1 MKKFLQ
7 NLLLVVALML
17 PWVTQAQSGCNFTI
31 PFSENF
37 DGLTGNTSVSTA
49 GATPTCWNF
58 IYTGTSTGY
67 APHAFSGTYA
77 PNTGNNSLVMT
88 AGTSAT
94 YGTATYAILPLITG
108 DISGTLLSFSYKME
122 SLTQG
127 SLSVGYITNVNDA
140 TSYVNIGTVV
150 NFKVRAEEV
159 YRLDSIPANA
169 RVAFRWTGVTSSYYS
184 CAIDDIS
191 IVAAPS
197 CMYPFARTLAT
208 DSVTPTTAKLTW
220 AHGGTESAWNVFTS
234 LTPVTDFSNV
244 TAASVTDTFYTA
256 TGLLPNTPYY
266 FYVQAVCD
274 SNDASPWTEG
284 TFRTACAMMNV
295 STNPLREGFENLNT
309 NEMPSCWI
317 RTDTYVSGTTVR
329 PSTYTSN
336 VYEGSNCMYFYTTS
350 TYKSNVLASPE
361 LDSINTLRVNF
372 YARYSTAP
380 DVFVVGVLEGDTGF
394 VAVDTIALTST
405 YELYEVFLNSYTGSG
420 TRVAFKSYRNGY
432 SYVYLDNVVVSPIPS
447 CLSPINVTVP
457 DSTITATTANIS
469 WTSRG
474 TETSW
479 KIVVSDS
486 LVANPDSVNGSMIA
500 TNPYTATGLT
510 PNTPYYVYVK
520 ANCGGGD
527 MSEWSWVATFRT
539 GCAPVNTMATE
550 SFEEYA
556 AYAVPFCW
564 QQVETYTS
572 VGNVYPC
579 VVNGSSYAHTGT
591 KSVQLYTS
599 ATGSA
604 YSSIIATPE
613 FNNLDTLR
621 VRFYAKTA
629 SSNEPLVF
637 AVGVMEGDTA
647 FVAIDT
653 ITLTTSYP
661 TDPFE
666 VRFNNYNGN
675 ASRIAF
681 YSYKTTGNSYVYID
695 DVTVDGVPSCSAIVG
710 LSDSAVTADG
720 AAIYWTS
727 VGSESEWNLIVSDT
741 AVTDF
746 SNWEPMLVNENPFV
760 VGGLNSSSLYYV
772 YVQAVCDTND
782 VSAWSIVHTFR
793 TACAPV
799 DVATTPLQ
807 EGFEGSD
814 ANTIPYCWVRT
825 ATYTSGST
833 VRPSVYASS
842 AYAGSKCLYLYTS
855 STDNTNIIATPELV
869 NISTVRVN
877 FFAKT
882 STTSSYVPSV
892 FAVGVLEGTQFVAID
907 TITLTSTYEPFE
919 VLFNGYSGNGTRIAF
934 KSYKSGTSYTYIDN
948 IVVDPIPSC
957 IKPSDVHV
965 INVAHNSAD
974 IAWTAGGSESQ
985 WNIIVSDSVITDFDN
1000 APNLAGGIGNP
1011 YTAQGLSATTTYYV
1025 YVQSDCGNGDVSEWT
1040 RVMTFTTTCNPVA
1053 APIVEN
1059 FATTPENALPT
1070 CWNKITSSTT
1080 DPKVMANTSST
1091 IHSYTDSLY
1100 LRMYGTAPQ
1109 VVIMPP
1115 VSDML
1120 STLRVNFFAKSS
1132 TTSSYIPSVFAVGV
1146 MEGNTFVGIDTITL
1160 TSSYVEHEVSLAGY
1174 QGTSHLVAFKASNG
1188 TSTFYVYLDSVVLQA
1203 LPSCPAPVNVAAT
1216 NVTTNSADI
1225 IWTRGDTNQSVWEI
1239 VVTDSNYIDTN
1250 MAQTVYNQPYP
1261 LTNLTPNTTYYVT
1274 IRANCIG
1281 ENSRWSNVYSFT
1293 TPCPITQAPFRE
1305 NFDNVPV
1312 NSIPGCWNNAG
1323 GTASATN
1330 TWKVTTGTHV
1340 NSSYTAYHSA
1350 PRSMEFNCFSA
1361 SRGQTGI
1368 LKTPVF
1374 ELNGHFVAKFW
1385 LANMSSSTGDVSVYL
1400 STDGGVTYTDTLE
1413 ANITNTSGWV
1423 EKTYDLQDYDRQNN
1437 LVIVWVATSDY
1448 GSYNIFIDDF
1458 AVEQVMSCPTPTGLV
1473 STGNTP
1479 SSVSLRVIDSVNT
1492 NGWELVYGP
1501 MGIDPDSISS
1511 STQLYDDTVTVTGLV
1526 DTMYYNFYVRARC
1539 TDNTY
1544 SHWCGP
1550 VSVMPGLF
1558 VMGTPGID
1566 TLRTCGVRIVDNGGL
1581 LGDYSANARDTLYIY
1596 PTSTDSLVRITG
1608 TLNSENNWDYL
1619 YIYDGVGASATL
1631 IERYCDVVTID
1642 TTSVSG
1648 PVTLV
1653 FYSDGGT
1660 QRAGFDLTVSCVPAP
1675 SCAEI
1680 QNLTVDNIAGASATL
1695 SWTYTSTNST
1705 PSNYSVLV
1713 IDTATGDT
1721 AYVGLVDTNV
1731 VDLIRL
1737 SPATTYRVSVITNCD
1752 NAEISEPVVVYFTT
1766 TCLAGGDFVVG
1777 TGSGTNSYLP
1787 AYYNYSSTLSQQ
1799 IFEAAEFQQDTI
1811 LGLAFHA
1818 NSDATGPYT
1827 FNIYLDTTSQ
1837 SSYNAIGNYVRQ
1849 DSTHRVFSAT
1859 NYTFTQ
1865 GWNEF
1870 RFATPYVKPAGNLIV
1885 TVEKTSGNSSSF
1897 TFLSTST
1904 TGNYRAVY
1912 AYSDDTVL
1920 SANEQMYST
1929 SYSADVYVSASRTV
1943 SRNNIKFLAPCID
1956 VTCVAPSVRLGSV
1969 SDSSAVISWYPGLS
1983 ETNWKVEYL
1992 AAGDSVWVESDSN
2005 TTLTTTTIN
2014 GLLPDHDYAVRV
2026 SSICTDTM
2034 VSAYVRLH
2042 TPCAGVTLPFSENF
2056 DNYQANSSVSTAG
2069 ETPGCWDFIYTGTN
2083 ANYAPHVYNGSY
2095 APNASNNSLVMTAGA
2110 ADYGSNNYA
2119 ILPPMTGELS
2129 RMVLSFSY
2137 KMESATNGSTL
2148 TVGYITD
2155 VNNAGTFVPVTS
2167 VTSSTTPVSVEREL
2181 GTIPANARVAFRWS
2195 HTSSYYSCAI
2205 DDVMLQRAPA
2215 CGRAQ
2220 RIRVDST
2227 TTTAAYISFVDT
2239 NNAGD
2244 YTIFWST
2251 TNDAATAVDSTTV
2264 MGSPC
2269 TLTNLMPG
2277 MTYYA
2282 WLRVNCTSEPSW
2294 LAPIPAINTQ
2304 CAPVVVTTTN
2314 VYTQNFEAGVLP
2326 NCWSQ
2331 VTANNNVV
2339 WTFDNSGTYAHNSSN
2354 AAGFDENANNV
2365 VKLVTGEFDF
2375 SQLDTNARVT
2385 FWRLQKVYS
2394 SRNDSLTLFYKV
2406 NSSDS
2411 AWTAFAR
2418 IGDDVAEWTKEEF
2431 VLPNSYGA
2439 TTYQIAFEAYSKG
2452 GDGVFIDDITVS
2464 RMSTCATPTSLAANY
2479 VGSDSVVL
2487 GWVGTNSSYIVV
2499 YREQDSTT
2507 WQSVTSTATL
2517 RSIGGLQP
2525 NTTYEVGVY
2534 GVCSGDTSYM
2544 SDPITFTTY
2553 CSAVALPYTENFN
2566 SYTTGLLTGSSWTG
2580 HPNMTIPT
2588 CWRMLNRSTST
2599 TSPCVAVSNYNS
2611 RTIDSTNYLT
2621 VYSNYSTPLY
2631 MILPMMSEPVDTLQI
2646 QFDYELSS
2654 SSLTAVL
2661 GVMTNPADA
2670 NSFLPLDTLEYAGNH
2685 VQHYF
2690 PRDNALNSNAN
2701 YYITIMVK
2709 GSGYYLSLDNLS
2721 VDYAPTCYEPT
2732 ALAASAIGMNTAT
2745 LGWTST
2751 ATRFELN
2758 YRQQGSAST
2767 PWTSV
2772 AATSTTANLTG
2783 LSASTTYEA
2792 RVRAICS
2799 ATDTSDWSQVY
2810 TFTTTCAAQAVP
2822 YSQDF
2827 ESYTGTAYNVAGVL
2841 PRCWD
2846 AYSDGTS
2853 NLYFPHVVDG
2863 SGSSYNYCHGT
2874 RSLVMT
2880 SGAATYGSVKVVAL
2894 PEFTTPVNQ
2903 LKMDFWMS
2911 TESSSY
2917 GTLYVGYVTGSNF
2930 NTSFVAVKTIPASST
2945 TYHGSNSGNQANG
2958 LYDTVVFTNV
2968 PATAT
2973 RIAFKWEYNSSYY
2986 TCCVDDIHVTLAPLP
3001 CNAPTITS
3009 TTTTTTSATVNW
3021 TGDGSS
3027 YEFAY
3032 KDASASS
3039 WSNAVAVNAQTYT
3052 VTGLTP
3058 GTNYAARVRQVCGTT
3073 TSAWTT
3079 TTFTTDTLSYYT
3091 ITVTANDTTMGT
3103 VTGGGRYVEG
3113 SQVTLTATA
3122 NQGYH
3127 FVQWNDN
3134 DTNATRRITVTANA
3148 TYTATFAQDAPN
3160 PEGIDDVTANMNVNI
3175 YPNPASGSTTINISG
3190 VEGSVEITIVDM
3202 SGRQVKTETMECA
3215 GNCVKQVNVTGLSQG
3230 AYFVRINAEGINMVK
3245 KLIVK

>member
-17 PWVTQAQSGCNFTI
+17 PWVTQAQVVFNEGFETGYTDQQAVGSPWTQIQVTGTNSWTVNSSETSYARTPVFGNFNAYLRYSSTNWLI
-31 PFSENF
+31 RPVT
-37 DGLTGNTSVSTA
+37 LTGGTTYLFSMKAKQDVSAGCTMMVCWGSAATA
-49 GATPTCWNF
+49 AGMTDTIVPATAIGSSMVDLDGSFTPAT
-58 IYTGTSTGY
+58 
-67 APHAFSGTYA
+67 SGTYYI
-77 PNTGNNSLVMT
+77 GIY
-88 AGTSAT
+88 AT
-94 YGTATYAILPLITG
+94 L
-108 DISGTLLSFSYKME
+108 
-122 SLTQG
+122 
-127 SLSVGYITNVNDA
+127 
-140 TSYVNIGTVV
+140 
-150 NFKVRAEEV
+150 
-159 YRLDSIPANA
+159 
-169 RVAFRWTGVTSSYYS
+169 TSSPWYV
-184 CAIDDIS
+184 CIDNIKLEE
-191 IVAAPS
+191 APS
-197 CMYPFARTLAT
+197 CMYPNARTLAADT
-208 DSVTPTTAKLTW
+208 VTSSSATLTW
-220 AHGGTESAWNVFTS
+220 AAGGTETAWNVFVSPTQVS
-234 LTPVTDFSNV
+234 DFSNV
-244 TAASVTDTFYTA
+244 TATPVTSRTYTA
-256 TGLLPNTPYY
+256 TGLTANTPYY

-274 SNDASPWTEG
+274 TNDVSSWTEG
-284 TFRTACAMMNV
+284 TFRTACAMM
-295 STNPLREGFENLNT
+295 TLTTTTPLRENFEQLDANT
-309 NEMPSCWI
+309 IPSCWL
-317 RTDTYVSGTTVR
+317 RTDTYVSGSTVR
-329 PSTYTSN
+329 PSVVASN
-336 VYEGSNCMYFYTTS
+336 AYEGSKSLYFYTTS
-350 TYKSNVLASPE
+350 TYKSNIIATPE
-361 LDSINTLRVNF
+361 LSNINTLRVNF
-372 YARYSTAP
+372 YVKTSSATYTPTLFA
-380 DVFVVGVLEGDTGF
+380 VGVLEGDTGF
-394 VAVDTIALTST
+394 VAIDTIAVTTT
-405 YELYEVFLNSYTGSG
+405 YEPYEVQFGGYSGNG
-420 TRVAFKSYRNGY
+420 TRVAFKSYKAGT
-432 SYVYLDNVVVSPIPS
+432 SYAYVDNVVVSPIPS
-447 CLSPINVTVP
+447 CQSPINVTIA
-457 DSTITATTANIS
+457 DSTITATTAVIS

-556 AYAVPFCW
+556 ANAVPFCW
-564 QQVETYTS
+564 QQVETYTAGS
-572 VGNVYPC
+572 TVYPC
-579 VVNGSSYAHTGT
+579 VVSVDGHTGS
-591 KSVQLYTS
+591 KSLQLYTY
-599 ATGSA
+599 ATGSV

-629 SSNEPLVF
+629 RNNEPALF

-661 TDPFE
+661 SDPYE

-681 YSYKTTGNSYVYID
+681 YCSKTTGASFVYID
-695 DVTVDGVPSCSAIVG
+695 DVTVDGIPSCSGIIG
-710 LSDSAVTADG
+710 LGDSAVTADG
-720 AAIYWTS
+720 AAIYWTA

-746 SNWEPMLVNENPFV
+746 SSWEPMLVSDNPFV
-760 VGGLNSSSLYYV
+760 VGGLNSNTLYYV

-782 VSAWSIVHTFR
+782 VSAWSTVHNFYTQCGSFTVPFSENFDGLTGTTSISSFSSVPR
-793 TACAPV
+793 CWEFIYTGSNTGYAPHVYTGSYAPNASNNSLVLTAGTAATYGENTYAILPQMTGDLSGNV
-799 DVATTPLQ
+799 LSFSYKMENASNGTLSVGYITDVNDATTYV
-807 EGFEGSD
+807 ST
-814 ANTIPYCWVRT
+814 NTF
-825 ATYTSGST
+825 
-833 VRPSVYASS
+833 
-842 AYAGSKCLYLYTS
+842 
-855 STDNTNIIATPELV
+855 TN
-869 NISTVRVN
+869 
-877 FFAKT
+877 
-882 STTSSYVPSV
+882 STTRTEIEYTFGTVPTN
-892 FAVGVLEGTQFVAID
+892 A
-907 TITLTSTYEPFE
+907 
-919 VLFNGYSGNGTRIAF
+919 RIAF
-934 KSYKSGTSYTYIDN
+934 RWSYNSSYYSCGIDD
-948 IVVDPIPSC
+948 IVLNPAPSC
-957 IKPSDVHV
+957 PKPSDVRV

-1011 YTAQGLSATTTYYV
+1011 YTATGLSATTTYYV
-1025 YVQSDCGNGDVSEWT
+1025 YVQADCGNGDVSAWT

-1059 FATTPENALPT
+1059 FATTAVNAMPA
-1070 CWNKITSSTT
+1070 CWNKVSTSTT
-1080 DPKVMANTSST
+1080 DPRVVMNTST
-1091 IHSYTDSLY
+1091 TTYAYTDSLC
-1100 LRMYGTAPQ
+1100 LRMYGSAPQ
-1109 VVIMPP
+1109 VAIMPP

-1120 STLRVNFFAKSS
+1120 STLRVNFFAKA
-1132 TTSSYIPSVFAVGV
+1132 TTVPSIFAVGV
-1146 MEGNTFVGIDTITL
+1146 MEGSNFVGIDTIAL
-1160 TSSYVEHEVSLAGY
+1160 TSSYAEHEVSLAGY
-1174 QGTSHLVAFKASNG
+1174 QGASHLVAFKASNG

-1239 VVTDSNYIDTN
+1239 VVSDTN
-1250 MAQTVYNQPYP
+1250 YLDTSMAQTVYNQPYP
-1261 LTNLTPNTTYYVT
+1261 LTNLNYNTTYYVMM
-1274 IRANCIG
+1274 RANCYG
-1281 ENSRWSNVYSFT
+1281 GDSRWSNVYSFT
-1293 TPCPITQAPFRE
+1293 TPCPITQAPFAE
-1305 NFDNVPV
+1305 NFDNVPL
-1312 NSIPGCWNNAG
+1312 NSIPGCWSNAG

-1350 PRSMEFNCFSA
+1350 PRSMEFNCYSA

-1374 ELNGHFVAKFW
+1374 ELNGHFVARFW

-1501 MGIDPDSISS
+1501 MGIDPDSMSS

-1526 DTMYYNFYVRARC
+1526 DTMYYNFYVRAHC

-1544 SHWCGP
+1544 SHWRGP

-1581 LGDYSANARDTLYIY
+1581 LGDYSANARDTVYIY

-1608 TLNSENNWDYL
+1608 TLSSENNYDWL
-1619 YIYDGVGASATL
+1619 YIYDGIGASATL
-1631 IERYCDVVTID
+1631 IERYSGVATID

-1648 PVTLV
+1648 PMTLV
-1653 FYSDGGT
+1653 FTSDGST
-1660 QRAGFDLTVSCVPAP
+1660 QAAGFDLTASCVPAP

-1695 SWTYTSTNST
+1695 RWIYTSANST

-1752 NAEISEPVVVYFTT
+1752 NAEISEPVIVFFTT

-1777 TGSGTNSYLP
+1777 TGSTTNAYLP
-1787 AYYNYSSTLSQQ
+1787 AYYYYSSTLSQQ

-1837 SSYNAIGNYVRQ
+1837 SSYNSYSNYVRQ

-1885 TVEKTSGNSSSF
+1885 TVEKTSGTSSSF
-1897 TFLSTST
+1897 NFLSTST

-1969 SDSSAVISWYPGLS
+1969 NDSSAVISWYPGLS

-1992 AAGDSVWVESDSN
+1992 AAGDSVWVETDSN
-2005 TTLTTTTIN
+2005 TTLTTTTIA
-2014 GLLPDHDYAVRV
+2014 GLQPNSDYAVRV
-2026 SSICTDTM
+2026 SSLCTDTM
-2034 VSAYVRLH
+2034 VSAYVRFH
-2042 TPCAGVTLPFSENF
+2042 TSCAAGTLPFSENF
-2056 DNYQANSSVSTAG
+2056 DNIQANSSVSTAG
-2069 ETPGCWDFIYTGTN
+2069 ETPGCWDFIYTGTS
-2083 ANYAPHVYNGSY
+2083 ANYAPHVFNGTY
-2095 APNASNNSLVMTAGA
+2095 APNAGNNSLVMTSGA
-2110 ADYGSNNYA
+2110 ASYGENNYA
-2119 ILPPMTGELS
+2119 ILPPIAGGVS
-2129 RMVLSFSY
+2129 RTVLSFSY

-2155 VNNAGTFVPVTS
+2155 VTNAGTFVPVTS
-2167 VTSSTTPVSVEREL
+2167 VTSSTTPASAECEL

-2205 DDVMLQRAPA
+2205 DDVLLQRAPA

-2251 TNDAATAVDSTTV
+2251 TNDAATAVDSTSV

-2314 VYTQNFEAGVLP
+2314 GYTQNFEAGVLP
-2326 NCWSQ
+2326 NCWTQ
-2331 VTANNNVV
+2331 VTPNNNVV

-2354 AAGFDENANNV
+2354 AAGFDETANNV

-2439 TTYQIAFEAYSKG
+2439 TTYQIAFEAYSRG

-2464 RMSTCATPTSLAANY
+2464 RMSTCATPNSLAANY

-2553 CSAVALPYTENFN
+2553 CSAVAVPYTENFN

-2646 QFDYELSS
+2646 QFDYKLSS

-2670 NSFLPLDTLEYAGNH
+2670 NSFLPLDTLEYADNH

-2701 YYITIMVK
+2701 YYIAIMVK

-2758 YRQQGSAST
+2758 YRQQGSATT

-2783 LSASTTYEA
+2783 LTASTTYEA

-2799 ATDTSDWSQVY
+2799 ATDTSDWSQLY

-2863 SGSSYNYCHGT
+2863 SGSLYNYCHGT

-2880 SGAATYGSVKVVAL
+2880 SGAASQGSVKVVAL

-2911 TESSSY
+2911 TESSTN

-2930 NTSFVAVKTIPASST
+2930 NTSFVAVQTIPASST
-2945 TYHGSNSGNQANG
+2945 TYHGTNSGNQANG
-2958 LYDTVVFTNV
+2958 FYDTVVFTNV

-2973 RIAFKWEYNSSYY
+2973 RIAFKWEFNTSYY

-3001 CNAPTITS
+3001 CNAPAVSNIS
-3009 TTTTTTSATVNW
+3009 VTTNSATVNW
-3021 TGDGSS
+3021 IGDGSS

-3032 KDASASS
+3032 KDASASA
-3039 WSNAVAVNAQTYT
+3039 WPNAVAVNAPTYT

-3148 TYTATFAQDAPN
+3148 TYTATFAQNAE
-3160 PEGIDDVTANMNVNI
+3160 EGIDDVTANMNVNI

>member
-17 PWVTQAQSGCNFTI
+17 PWVTQAQVVFNEGFETGYTDQQVVGSPWTQIQVTGSNSWTANSSVTSYARTPEFGSFNAYLKYSSTNWLI
-31 PFSENF
+31 RPVT
-37 DGLTGNTSVSTA
+37 LTG
-49 GATPTCWNF
+49 
-58 IYTGTSTGY
+58 GTTYLFSMKAKQDASTGCTMMVCWGS
-67 APHAFSGTYA
+67 AATAAGMTDTIVPATAIGSSMVDLDGSFTPATSGTYYIGIYA
-77 PNTGNNSLVMT
+77 TLT
-88 AGTSAT
+88 TS
-94 YGTATYAILPLITG
+94 PW
-108 DISGTLLSFSYKME
+108 
-122 SLTQG
+122 
-127 SLSVGYITNVNDA
+127 
-140 TSYVNIGTVV
+140 YVCIDNI
-150 NFKVRAEEV
+150 KLEE
-159 YRLDSIPANA
+159 
-169 RVAFRWTGVTSSYYS
+169 
-184 CAIDDIS
+184 
-191 IVAAPS
+191 APS
-197 CMYPFARTLAT
+197 CMYPNARTLAADT
-208 DSVTPTTAKLTW
+208 VTSSSATLTW
-220 AHGGTESAWNVFTS
+220 AAGGTETAWNVFVSPTQVS
-234 LTPVTDFSNV
+234 DFSNV
-244 TAASVTDTFYTA
+244 TATPVTSRTYTA
-256 TGLLPNTPYY
+256 TGLTANTPYY

-274 SNDASPWTEG
+274 TNDVSSWTEG
-284 TFRTACAMMNV
+284 TFRTACAMM
-295 STNPLREGFENLNT
+295 TLTTTTPLREDFEQLDANT
-309 NEMPSCWI
+309 IPSCWL
-317 RTDTYVSGTTVR
+317 RTDTYVSGSTVR
-329 PSTYTSN
+329 PSVVASN
-336 VYEGSNCMYFYTTS
+336 AYEGSKSLYFYTTS
-350 TYKSNVLASPE
+350 TYKSNIIATPE
-361 LDSINTLRVNF
+361 LSNINTLRVNF
-372 YARYSTAP
+372 YVKTSSATYTPTLFA
-380 DVFVVGVLEGDTGF
+380 VGVLEGDTGF
-394 VAVDTIALTST
+394 VAIDTIAVTTT
-405 YELYEVFLNSYTGSG
+405 YEPYEVQFGGYSGNG
-420 TRVAFKSYRNGY
+420 TRIAFKSYKSGS
-432 SYVYLDNVVVSPIPS
+432 SYAYVDNVVVSPIPS
-447 CLSPINVTVP
+447 CQSPINVTIA

-527 MSEWSWVATFRT
+527 MSEWSRVASFRT
-539 GCAPVNTMATE
+539 GCAPVSTMATE

-556 AYAVPFCW
+556 ANAVPFCW
-564 QQVETYTS
+564 QQVETYTAGS
-572 VGNVYPC
+572 TVYPC
-579 VVNGSSYAHTGT
+579 VVSVDGHTGS
-591 KSVQLYTS
+591 KSLQLYTY
-599 ATGSA
+599 ATGSV

-629 SSNEPLVF
+629 RNNEPALF

-661 TDPFE
+661 SDPYE

-681 YSYKTTGNSYVYID
+681 YCSKTTGASFVYID
-695 DVTVDGVPSCSAIVG
+695 DVTVDGIPSCSAIVG
-710 LSDSAVTADG
+710 LGDSSVTEDG

-746 SNWEPMLVNENPFV
+746 SSWEPMLVSENPFV
-760 VGGLNSSSLYYV
+760 VGGLNSNTLYYV

-782 VSAWSIVHTFR
+782 VSAWSAVHNFYTQCGSFTVPFSENFDGLTGTSSISSFSSVPRCWEFIYTGSSTGYAPHVYTGSYAPNASNNSLALTAGTAETYGENTYAILPQMTGDLSGNVLTFSYKMESASNG
-793 TACAPV
+793 TLSV
-799 DVATTPLQ
+799 GYITDVNDATTYVSTNTFTNSTTRT
-807 EGFEGSD
+807 EVEYTFG
-814 ANTIPYCWVRT
+814 TIP
-825 ATYTSGST
+825 
-833 VRPSVYASS
+833 
-842 AYAGSKCLYLYTS
+842 
-855 STDNTNIIATPELV
+855 V
-869 NISTVRVN
+869 N
-877 FFAKT
+877 A
-882 STTSSYVPSV
+882 
-892 FAVGVLEGTQFVAID
+892 
-907 TITLTSTYEPFE
+907 
-919 VLFNGYSGNGTRIAF
+919 RIAF
-934 KSYKSGTSYTYIDN
+934 RWSHNSSYYSCGIDD
-948 IVVDPIPSC
+948 IVLNPAPSC
-957 IKPSDVHV
+957 PKPSDVRV
-965 INVAHNSAD
+965 INVGHDNAD

-1011 YTAQGLSATTTYYV
+1011 YTATGLSATTTYYV
-1025 YVQSDCGNGDVSEWT
+1025 YVQADCGNGDVSAWT
-1040 RVMTFTTTCNPVA
+1040 RAMTFTTTCNPVA

-1059 FATTPENALPT
+1059 FATTATNTIPT

-1080 DPKVMANTSST
+1080 DPRVVMNTST
-1091 IHSYTDSLY
+1091 TTYAYTDSLC
-1100 LRMYGTAPQ
+1100 LRMYGSAPQ
-1109 VVIMPP
+1109 VAIMPP

-1120 STLRVNFFAKSS
+1120 STLRVNFFAKA
-1132 TTSSYIPSVFAVGV
+1132 TTIPSVFAVGV
-1146 MEGNTFVGIDTITL
+1146 MEGSNFVGIDTIAL

-1216 NVTTNSADI
+1216 NVTANSADI

-1239 VVTDSNYIDTN
+1239 VVTDSSYIDTN
-1250 MAQTVYNQPYP
+1250 MAQTVYTQPYP

-1281 ENSRWSNVYSFT
+1281 ENSRWSNVFSFT
-1293 TPCPITQAPFRE
+1293 TPCVPLAVPYRE
-1305 NFDNVPV
+1305 NFSTYPA
-1312 NSIPGCWNNAG
+1312 NSSPSTAGVTPGCWDIIYTGTSTGYAPHVYNGTYAPNASNNALIM
-1323 GTASATN
+1323 TAGSSANYGPYTYAILPEMN
-1330 TWKVTTGTHV
+1330 TDISNHVLNFSYKMENASNGMLTVGYITDVNNTSSYVPVDTIVSSTTAATGICTFESLPMNARAAFCWSH
-1340 NSSYTAYHSA
+1340 NSS
-1350 PRSMEFNCFSA
+1350 
-1361 SRGQTGI
+1361 
-1368 LKTPVF
+1368 
-1374 ELNGHFVAKFW
+1374 
-1385 LANMSSSTGDVSVYL
+1385 
-1400 STDGGVTYTDTLE
+1400 
-1413 ANITNTSGWV
+1413 
-1423 EKTYDLQDYDRQNN
+1423 
-1437 LVIVWVATSDY
+1437 
-1448 GSYNIFIDDF
+1448 SYYYCAIDDILLEP
-1458 AVEQVMSCPTPTGLV
+1458 VTSCPRPTAIV
-1473 STGNTP
+1473 STGTTL
-1479 SSVSLRVIDSVNT
+1479 SSVSLKVIDSVNIS
-1492 NGWELVYGP
+1492 GWEVVYGP
-1501 MGIDPDSISS
+1501 YGTLPDSMSLTT
-1511 STQLYDDTVTVTGLV
+1511 TQLYDDTITIMGLS
-1526 DTMYYNFYVRARC
+1526 DTMNYDFYVRANC
-1539 TDNTY
+1539 TDNTH
-1544 SHWCGP
+1544 SNWSGP
-1550 VSVMPGLF
+1550 LTVMPGLF

-1566 TLRTCGVRIVDNGGL
+1566 TLRTCGFRIADNGGL

-1596 PTSTDSLVRITG
+1596 PTSPDSLVRITG
-1608 TLNSENNWDYL
+1608 TLNSENNYDYL

-1631 IERYCDVVTID
+1631 IERYCDVATID

-1695 SWTYTSTNST
+1695 SWIYTSTNST

-1752 NAEISEPVVVYFTT
+1752 NAEISEPVIVYFTT
-1766 TCLAGGDFVVG
+1766 TCLAGGAFVVG

-1870 RFATPYVKPAGNLIV
+1870 RFATPYVKPAGNLLV
-1885 TVEKTSGNSSSF
+1885 TFEKPSGMSSSF

-2005 TTLTTTTIN
+2005 TTLTTTTIA
-2014 GLLPDHDYAVRV
+2014 GLQPNSDYAVRV

-2034 VSAYVRLH
+2034 VSAYVRFH
-2042 TPCAGVTLPFSENF
+2042 TSCAAATLPFSENF

-2269 TLTNLMPG
+2269 TLTNLQPG

-2331 VTANNNVV
+2331 VTANNSVV

-2418 IGDDVAEWTKEEF
+2418 IGDDVSEWTKEEF

-2439 TTYQIAFEAYSKG
+2439 TTYQVAFEAYSRG
-2452 GDGVFIDDITVS
+2452 GDGVFIDDVTVS
-2464 RMSTCATPTSLAANY
+2464 RMSTCATPNSLAANY

-2517 RSIGGLQP
+2517 RGIGGLQP

-2553 CSAVALPYTENFN
+2553 CSAAALPYTENFN
-2566 SYTTGLLTGSSWTG
+2566 SYTTGLYTGSWTN
-2580 HPNMTIPT
+2580 HPNMTMPT
-2588 CWRMLNRSTST
+2588 CWRTLNRSLNGT
-2599 TSPCVAVSNYNS
+2599 TSPYVAVANYNS
-2611 RTIDSTNYLT
+2611 YTVDSSKYLIA
-2621 VYSNYSTPLY
+2621 YSNYSTPLY

-2646 QFDYELSS
+2646 QFDYKLSS

-2783 LSASTTYEA
+2783 LTASTTYEA

-2827 ESYTGTAYNVAGVL
+2827 ESYTGTDYNVAGVL

-2911 TESSSY
+2911 TESSTN

-3001 CNAPTITS
+3001 CNAPTIS
-3009 TTTTTTSATVNW
+3009 GTTVTTNSATVNW

-3027 YEFAY
+3027 YELSY
-3032 KDASASS
+3032 KESSASS
-3039 WSNAVAVNAQTYT
+3039 WSNAVTVNAQTYT
-3052 VTGLTP
+3052 ITGLTA

>member
-17 PWVTQAQSGCNFTI
+17 PWVTQAQVVFNEGFETGYTDQQAVGSPWTQIQVSGSNSWTANSSSTDHARTPEFGNFNAYLKYSSTNWLI
-31 PFSENF
+31 RPVT
-37 DGLTGNTSVSTA
+37 LTG
-49 GATPTCWNF
+49 
-58 IYTGTSTGY
+58 GTTYLFSMKAKQDASTGCTMMVCWGS
-67 APHAFSGTYA
+67 AATAAGMTDTIVPATAIGSSMVDLNGSFTPDTSGTYYI
-77 PNTGNNSLVMT
+77 GIY
-88 AGTSAT
+88 AT
-94 YGTATYAILPLITG
+94 LTYDPW
-108 DISGTLLSFSYKME
+108 
-122 SLTQG
+122 
-127 SLSVGYITNVNDA
+127 
-140 TSYVNIGTVV
+140 YVCIDNI
-150 NFKVRAEEV
+150 KLEQ
-159 YRLDSIPANA
+159 
-169 RVAFRWTGVTSSYYS
+169 
-184 CAIDDIS
+184 
-191 IVAAPS
+191 APS
-197 CMYPFARTLAT
+197 CMYPDARTLAADT
-208 DSVTPTTAKLTW
+208 VTSSSATLTW
-220 AHGGTESAWNVFTS
+220 AAGGTETAWNVFVSPTQVS
-234 LTPVTDFSNV
+234 DFSNV
-244 TAASVTDTFYTA
+244 TATPVTSRTYTA
-256 TGLLPNTPYY
+256 TGLTANTPYY

-274 SNDASPWTEG
+274 TNDVSSWTEG
-284 TFRTACAMMNV
+284 TFRTACAMM
-295 STNPLREGFENLNT
+295 TLTTTTPLREDFEQLDANT
-309 NEMPSCWI
+309 IPSCWL
-317 RTDTYVSGTTVR
+317 RTDTYVGYSATY
-329 PSTYTSN
+329 PSVYTSDA
-336 VYEGSNCMYFYTTS
+336 YEGSKCLYFYTTS
-350 TYKSNVLASPE
+350 TYNSNIIATPE
-361 LDSINTLRVNF
+361 LSNINTLRVNF
-372 YARYSTAP
+372 FAKSYVSSYSNYIPT
-380 DVFVVGVLEGDTGF
+380 VFAVGVLEGDTGF
-394 VAVDTIALTST
+394 VAIDTIALTST
-405 YELYEVFLNSYTGSG
+405 YAPYEVQLGGYSGNG
-420 TRVAFKSYRNGY
+420 TRIAFKSYKSGS
-432 SYVYLDNVVVSPIPS
+432 SYAYVDNVVVSPIPS
-447 CLSPINVTVP
+447 CQSPINVTIA
-457 DSTITATTANIS
+457 DSTITATTAVIS

-486 LVANPDSVNGSMIA
+486 LVANPDSVSGSMIA

-539 GCAPVNTMATE
+539 GCAPISTMATDG
-550 SFEEYA
+550 FEEYA
-556 AYAVPFCW
+556 ANAVPFCW
-564 QQVETYTS
+564 QQVETYTAGS
-572 VGNVYPC
+572 TVYPC
-579 VVNGSSYAHTGT
+579 VVSVDGHTGS
-591 KSVQLYTS
+591 KSLQLYTY
-599 ATGSA
+599 ATGSV

-629 SSNEPLVF
+629 RNNEPALF

-661 TDPFE
+661 TDPYE

-681 YSYKTTGNSYVYID
+681 YCSKTTGASFVYID
-695 DVTVDGVPSCSAIVG
+695 DVTVDGIPSCSGIIG
-710 LSDSAVTADG
+710 LGDSAVTADG
-720 AAIYWTS
+720 AAIYWTA

-746 SNWEPMLVNENPFV
+746 SGWEPMLVNENPFV
-760 VGGLNSSSLYYV
+760 VGGLNSNTLYYV

-782 VSAWSIVHTFR
+782 VSAWSAARTFTTLCGIYAAPFHENFDSVPVNSIPGCWSNTGGTASATNTWKVTTGTYVNSSYTAYHSAPRSMEFNCYSASNGQTGVLKTPVFSLNGHYVAKFWLANMSSSTGDVSVYLSTDGGVTYTDTLEANITNTSGWVEKEYDLQSYDQQSNLVIVW
-793 TACAPV
+793 
-799 DVATTPLQ
+799 VATSDY
-807 EGFEGSD
+807 GS
-814 ANTIPYCWVRT
+814 Y
-825 ATYTSGST
+825 
-833 VRPSVYASS
+833 
-842 AYAGSKCLYLYTS
+842 
-855 STDNTNIIATPELV
+855 NIFLDDVSI
-869 NISTVRVN
+869 
-877 FFAKT
+877 
-882 STTSSYVPSV
+882 
-892 FAVGVLEGTQFVAID
+892 
-907 TITLTSTYEPFE
+907 EPAP
-919 VLFNGYSGNGTRIAF
+919 TCR
-934 KSYKSGTSYTYIDN
+934 
-948 IVVDPIPSC
+948 
-957 IKPSDVHV
+957 KPSDVRV
-965 INVAHNSAD
+965 INVGHDNAD

-1040 RVMTFTTTCNPVA
+1040 RAMTFTTTCNPVA

-1059 FATTPENALPT
+1059 FATTAANSLPT
-1070 CWNKITSSTT
+1070 CWSKISSNSYPYV
-1080 DPKVMANTSST
+1080 DSSNNA
-1091 IHSYTDSLY
+1091 YTDSKC
-1100 LRMYGTAPQ
+1100 LRMYGSATQ
-1109 VVIMPP
+1109 VAIMPP

-1120 STLRVNFFAKSS
+1120 STLRVNFFAKSYVS
-1132 TTSSYIPSVFAVGV
+1132 YSSYIPSVFAVGV
-1146 MEGNTFVGIDTITL
+1146 MEGSNFVGIDTITL
-1160 TSSYVEHEVSLAGY
+1160 TSSYAEHEVSLAGY

-1188 TSTFYVYLDSVVLQA
+1188 TSYFYVYLDSVVLQA

-1239 VVTDSNYIDTN
+1239 VVSDTNYIDTN

-1261 LTNLTPNTTYYVT
+1261 LTNLNYNTTYYVT
-1274 IRANCIG
+1274 MRANCIG

-1293 TPCPITQAPFRE
+1293 TPCPITQAPFAE

-1323 GTASATN
+1323 GTASETN

-1340 NSSYTAYHSA
+1340 NSSYPAYHSA
-1350 PRSMEFNCFSA
+1350 PRSMEFNCYSA
-1361 SRGQTGI
+1361 SSGETGV

-1385 LANMSSSTGDVSVYL
+1385 LANMSSTTGDVSVYL
-1400 STDGGVTYTDTLE
+1400 STDGGVTFTDTLE

-1437 LVIVWVATSDY
+1437 LVIVWVATSDN
-1448 GSYNIFIDDF
+1448 GWYNIFIDDF
-1458 AVEQVMSCPTPTGLV
+1458 AIEQVMSCPRPTDLV
-1473 STGNTP
+1473 STGNTS

-1501 MGIDPDSISS
+1501 TGMNPDSMLS
-1511 STQLYDDTVTVTGLV
+1511 STQLYGDTVTVTGLL
-1526 DTMYYNFYVRARC
+1526 DTMYYDFYVRANC

-1544 SHWCGP
+1544 SHWRGP
-1550 VSVMPGLF
+1550 VSVMPGLY
-1558 VMGTPGID
+1558 VMGTTAID
-1566 TLRTCGVRIVDNGGL
+1566 TLRTCGVRIADNGGL
-1581 LGDYSANARDTLYIY
+1581 LGDYSANASDTVFIY
-1596 PTSTDSLVRITG
+1596 PSSTDSLVRITG
-1608 TLNSENNWDYL
+1608 TLNSESNYDFL
-1619 YIYDGVGASATL
+1619 YIYDGIGVSATL
-1631 IERYCDVVTID
+1631 MGRYSGMATID

-1648 PVTLV
+1648 PITLV
-1653 FYSDGGT
+1653 FTSDGGT
-1660 QRAGFDLTVSCVPAP
+1660 QGAGFDLTVSCVPAP
-1675 SCAEI
+1675 SCAEV
-1680 QNLTVDNIAGASATL
+1680 QNLTVENIAGASATL
-1695 SWTYTSTNST
+1695 RWIYTSTNST

-1721 AYVGLVDTNV
+1721 AYVAIVDTNV

-1737 SPATTYRVSVITNCD
+1737 SPVTTYRVSVITNCD
-1752 NAEISEPVVVYFTT
+1752 NAEISEPVIVYFTT

-1777 TGSGTNSYLP
+1777 TGTSTTDYLP
-1787 AYYNYSSTLSQQ
+1787 AYYYYSSTLSQQ

-1811 LGLAFHA
+1811 LGLAFYA

-1837 SSYNAIGNYVRQ
+1837 SSYNSYSNYVRQ

-1929 SYSADVYVSASRTV
+1929 SYSADVYVNASRTV
-1943 SRNNIKFLAPCID
+1943 DRNNIKFLAPCID

-1992 AAGDSVWVESDSN
+1992 AAGDSVWVVVDTN
-2005 TTLTTTTIN
+2005 TTLMATTIT
-2014 GLLPDHDYAVRV
+2014 GLQPNHTYVVRV
-2026 SSICTDTM
+2026 SSLCTDTTM
-2034 VSAYVRLH
+2034 STLLPIH
-2042 TPCAGVTLPFSENF
+2042 TDCAETTLPFAENF
-2056 DNYQANSSVSTAG
+2056 DSYAANSAPGTAG
-2069 ETPGCWDFIYTGTN
+2069 VAPDCWNIIYNGTN
-2083 ANYAPHVYNGSY
+2083 MNYVPHVYNGTY
-2095 APNASNNSLVMTAGA
+2095 APNASNNALIIVSGSES
-2110 ADYGSNNYA
+2110 YGNDNYA
-2119 ILPPMTGELS
+2119 VLPS
-2129 RMVLSFSY
+2129 I
-2137 KMESATNGSTL
+2137 ATNGNNVVVSFAYRMEDANNGVLTL
-2148 TVGYITD
+2148 GYMTNVNDASSYVG
-2155 VNNAGTFVPVTS
+2155 VRNFNG
-2167 VTSSTTPVSVEREL
+2167 STTKVEAECEL
-2181 GTIPANARVAFRWS
+2181 GTLPANARIAFRWTYN
-2195 HTSSYYSCAI
+2195 TSWYSCAI
-2205 DDVMLQRAPA
+2205 DDVLVQRSSS

-2220 RIRVDST
+2220 RINVDST

-2251 TNDAATAVDSTTV
+2251 TNDAATAVDSISV

-2269 TLTNLMPG
+2269 TLTNLQPG

-2282 WLRVNCTSEPSW
+2282 WLRVNCTSEPSG

-2339 WTFDNSGTYAHNSSN
+2339 WTFDNSGIYAHNSSN
-2354 AAGFDENANNV
+2354 AAGFDETANNV

-2375 SQLDTNARVT
+2375 SQLDTNARII
-2385 FWRLQKVYS
+2385 FWRLQDEDYDWWTYESV
-2394 SRNDSLTLFYKV
+2394 NDSLIVYYKADA
-2406 NSSDS
+2406 SDS
-2411 AWTAFAR
+2411 AWTVLAR
-2418 IGDDVAEWTKEEF
+2418 YGDAAVAWTKEEV

-2439 TTYQIAFEAYSKG
+2439 TTYQVAFEAYSRG
-2452 GDGVFIDDITVS
+2452 GDGVYIDDVTIS

-2487 GWVGTNSSYIVV
+2487 GWGGTNSSYIVV

-2553 CSAVALPYTENFN
+2553 CSAVAVPYTENFN
-2566 SYTTGLLTGSSWTG
+2566 SYTTGLYTGSWTN
-2580 HPNMTIPT
+2580 HPNMTMPT
-2588 CWRMLNRSTST
+2588 CWRTLNRSLNGT
-2599 TSPCVAVSNYNS
+2599 TSPYVAVANYNS
-2611 RTIDSTNYLT
+2611 YTVDSSKYLIA
-2621 VYSNYSTPLY
+2621 YSNYSTPLY
-2631 MILPMMSEPVDTLQI
+2631 MILPMMDEPIDTLQI

-2654 SSLTAVL
+2654 SYLTAVL

-2670 NSFLPLDTLEYAGNH
+2670 NSFLPLDTLEYADNH

-2701 YYITIMVK
+2701 YYIAIMVK

-2758 YRQQGSAST
+2758 YRQQGSATT

-2799 ATDTSDWSQVY
+2799 ATDTSDWSQLY

-2827 ESYTGTAYNVAGVL
+2827 ESYTGTAYDVAGVL

-2986 TCCVDDIHVTLAPLP
+2986 TCCVDDIHVNLAPLP
-3001 CNAPTITS
+3001 CNAPTIS
-3009 TTTTTTSATVNW
+3009 GTTVTTNSATVNW

-3148 TYTATFAQDAPN
+3148 TYTATFAQNAE
-3160 PEGIDDVTANMNVNI
+3160 EGIDDVTANMNVNI

-3202 SGRQVKTETMECA
+3202 SGRQVKTETMECT